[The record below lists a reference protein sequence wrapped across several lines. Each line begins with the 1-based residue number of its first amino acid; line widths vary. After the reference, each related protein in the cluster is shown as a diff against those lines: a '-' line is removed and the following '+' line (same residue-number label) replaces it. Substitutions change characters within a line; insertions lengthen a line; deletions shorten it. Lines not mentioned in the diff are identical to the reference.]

1 MHVLAQISGARRSR
15 CFAALGG
22 IRERASAGEKDLLC
36 DETGAV
42 LRLSQNLLGE
52 LAKVEPRD
60 NCDDRKD
67 EQRDRQ
73 RELGFKAEPHLSALP
88 RIPLAYCGGSSSLC
102 RASPLRAF
110 YFDWSRP
117 ASGESTRVPPH
128 QPLCRLGI
136 ATRQDRKPS
145 LRVCGR
151 NRTEDAGA

>member
-22 IRERASAGEKDLLC
+22 IRERASAGDKELVC
-36 DETGAV
+36 GGTEEV

-52 LAKVEPRD
+52 LAEVEARD
-60 NCDDRKD
+60 DCNDRQN

-73 RELGFKAEPHLSALP
+73 RELRFTAEPHLSALP
-88 RIPLAYCGGSSSLC
+88 RILSSFCGGSSSLC

-128 QPLCRLGI
+128 QPLCQLEI
-136 ATRQDRKPS
+136 AARQDRKPS
-145 LRVCGR
+145 LQACGR
-151 NRTEDAGA
+151 NQRE